1 MSRDIGG
8 TPHEGF
14 RYLSDCFPA
23 STLCSL
29 TRYLLLERFVRSCAC
44 RLYLMGQKLLYPV
57 CRLTLLSSVLVV
69 QRLASEASIDCGVN
83 RPEVAQRNRICPSPA
98 LAKQIRGSTPTHSR
112 TAIQSPRETYFP
124 PSNDHHPHHPFPWT
138 DFPSSLR
145 SCAPPLFLAVH
156 HPANDRCSATYI
168 RCTRK

>member
-44 RLYLMGQKLLYPV
+44 RLFLLGQKLLYPV
-57 CRLTLLSSVLVV
+57 CRLTLLLSSVLVV

-83 RPEVAQRNRICPSPA
+83 PPEVAQRNRICPSSP

-112 TAIQSPRETYFP
+112 TAIQSSPREKYFP
-124 PSNDHHPHHPFPWT
+124 LMIFIPITPFRGLIFHPPFAPVL
-138 DFPSSLR
+138 LR
-145 SCAPPLFLAVH
+145 S
-156 HPANDRCSATYI
+156 SYSTS
-168 RCTRK
+168 TSQ